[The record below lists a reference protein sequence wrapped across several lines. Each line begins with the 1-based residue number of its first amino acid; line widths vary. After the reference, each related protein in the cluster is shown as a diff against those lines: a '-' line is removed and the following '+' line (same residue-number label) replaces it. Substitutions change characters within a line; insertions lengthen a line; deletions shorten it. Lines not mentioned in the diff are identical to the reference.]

1 MAGRRDGAPH
11 GAASPRRTGHE
22 GGEWGCEGGA
32 GRRHGGSQC
41 AGAALGGCA
50 ERRGAAPGSL
60 RAALAAVPARPRLQ
74 LRPGAGSGGGGGNFP
89 SSVAMRPG

>member
-1 MAGRRDGAPH
+1 MAGRRDGGPSR
-11 GAASPRRTGHE
+11 GGFSPAERLPPAVRE
-22 GGEWGCEGGA
+22 ALGGA
-32 GRRHGGSQC
+32 M
-41 AGAALGGCA
+41 AALSARARPRGGCA